1 VERPDASTPTP
12 PADTSAYAGEDGA
25 GLTPADEGRPEKIAK
40 PPMKKKKKKKRR
52 RKVAVKKPEE
62 KIEKPPP
69 GPPGKLRLT
78 TNPWTDVY
86 HQGRHL
92 GQTPLIDVELPSGKV
107 KLRVVNKEQGID
119 KTITVVIKPGEKT
132 TKRFNLF

>member
-1 VERPDASTPTP
+1 
-12 PADTSAYAGEDGA
+12 
-25 GLTPADEGRPEKIAK
+25 
-40 PPMKKKKKKKRR
+40 M
-52 RKVAVKKPEE
+52 
-62 KIEKPPP
+62 
-69 GPPGKLRLT
+69 

-86 HQGRHL
+86 HNGKHL
-92 GQTPLIDVELPSGKV
+92 GQTPLIDVALPSGKV